1 MKFWNAEIECMERKQ
16 LHELQL
22 HRLKQTV
29 KNVAEHVPY
38 YARKMTKKGISAAD
52 INTLDDLKKLP
63 FTDKEDLRKT
73 YPFGMFAS
81 PLEDIIR
88 VHASSGTTGK
98 QTVVGYTRT
107 DIENWSENMAR
118 CLIMAGVKK
127 DSRIQNCYGYGL
139 FTGGLGVHYGVE
151 RVGAIAIPAS
161 TGNTERQINM
171 LRDFKSTCI
180 CCTPS
185 YALYLADTMKQMG
198 INKHELSLT
207 SGIFGAEPWTEEM
220 RQKIE
225 SQLGLKAFDIYGLS
239 EIMGPSVSQ
248 ECACQNGLH
257 IWEDSYIAE
266 VINPDT
272 GEVLTEGEP
281 GCLVIT
287 TINKEGIPLIRY
299 KTGDICSLTK
309 EPCDCG
315 RTHTRMTKPIGRTD
329 DMLIIRGVN
338 VFPTQIES
346 VLLNFTEVSPHYQI
360 VVDRINNLDHL
371 NINIELN
378 DYILPGYPNNLDQL
392 SSLVTKKLESVI
404 GIAAKINIV
413 EPQSIKRS
421 EGKAVRVIDNRRIL
435 LSKPIGGNS
444 ILYEKNIIRQ

>member
-1 MKFWNAEIECMERKQ
+1 MKFWNGEVECMERGQ
-16 LHELQL
+16 LQRLQL
-22 HRLKQTV
+22 QRLKQTV
-29 KNVAEHVPY
+29 KKVAEQVPY
-38 YARKMTKKGISAAD
+38 YAKKMMDHGICAND
-52 INTLDDLKKLP
+52 INTLEDLKKLP
-63 FTDKEDLRKT
+63 FTDKEDLRIT

-98 QTVVGYTRT
+98 QTVVGYTKA
-107 DIENWSENMAR
+107 DIETWTENMAR
-118 CLIMAGVKK
+118 CLTMAGVKK

-171 LRDFKSTCI
+171 LKDFKSTCI

-185 YALYLADTMKQMG
+185 YALYLADAMNQMG
-198 INKHELSLT
+198 IKKHELSLT

-266 VINPDT
+266 VINPET
-272 GEVLTEGEP
+272 GEVLPNGEV
-281 GCLVIT
+281 GGLVIT

-299 KTGDICSLTK
+299 KTGDICSLSA

-338 VFPTQIES
+338 IFPTQIEA
-346 VLLNFTEVSPHYQI
+346 VLLNFAEVSPHYQI
-360 VVDRINNLDHL
+360 VVDRINNLDNL
-371 NINIELN
+371 KVNIELT
-378 DYILPGYPNNLDQL
+378 DQIVPEGQIHPDRL
-392 SSLVTKKLESVI
+392 RSLVAKKLESVI
-404 GIAAKINIV
+404 GISAKIDIV
-413 EPQSIKRS
+413 KPQSIRRS

-435 LSKPIGGNS
+435 LSKEIGGS
-444 ILYEKNIIRQ
+444 SKFYEKNTIRQ